1 MSFLFVFLSFWRKQ
15 YIGAFAY
22 VRPAW
27 FIADAQ
33 WVGLVSLLCLLTEWL
48 VIPRRTLHSRRGTKR
63 TVDYWYHSFVMPF
76 YYSVWAPVVK
86 PLVLNSVWMNLR
98 ACRRCVYTSCEGL
111 KAPPAT
117 SRRQPTTPP
126 NAEKTTDFIL
136 EPEERV
142 AGCGMPARGHGRRR
156 RRRPDG
162 VVTVWAVALRLVQTY
177 SDTILLYPIPFWAS
191 DVTRS
196 LSR

>member
-76 YYSVWAPVVK
+76 YYSVWAPVVSFWIQSEWIC
-86 PLVLNSVWMNLR
+86 VLAGAVCTQAVKDWR
-98 ACRRCVYTSCEGL
+98 PR
-111 KAPPAT
+111 P
-117 SRRQPTTPP
+117 RQADANRPRHRTQ
-126 NAEKTTDFIL
+126 K
-136 EPEERV
+136 
-142 AGCGMPARGHGRRR
+142 RRR
-156 RRRPDG
+156 TLFWNQKRGWLDAACQHGVTVEG
-162 VVTVWAVALRLVQTY
+162 VVVDLTGWWRCGRWHYAWYRRTPSV
-177 SDTILLYPIPFWAS
+177 P
-191 DVTRS
+191 
-196 LSR
+196 